1 MSKSQVKEGMNAP
14 MYQHWWPCHLTG
26 HIIDILVYRKRLVC
40 HPEFLYTAQ
49 DVDKSGIDDQNSLT
63 TLLVLVTVPS
73 RRGIK
78 IPYQTSLTVHQK
90 DS

>member
-1 MSKSQVKEGMNAP
+1 MSKSQVNEGKSAP
-14 MYQHWWPCHLTG
+14 MYQHWWPCHLNG
-26 HIIDILVYRKRLVC
+26 HIIDIQVYRKRLIFSL
-40 HPEFLYTAQ
+40 EFLYTAQ

-78 IPYQTSLTVHQK
+78 IPYQTSL
-90 DS
+90 